1 MRLGDLTWP
10 EVKALDF
17 TKLIAVLPTA
27 AFEQHGHHLPLT
39 TDVDITTAIADRLEQ
54 RSPDKLLLLPTLW
67 PGLSTHHMHFP
78 GTMDVPQADYIN
90 LVTDLGKSIAAM
102 GATKCFILNGHG
114 GNDTPLRAVLRELKS
129 ATPRTR
135 FVFASYWTLA
145 AQQIKSVRESEPGG
159 LGHACEMETSL
170 MLHLRPD
177 RVKMHLARRD
187 GPTHTDPYRKADMQ
201 YGRPIFF
208 VNEFHEVS
216 ETGVVGDPELATADK
231 GMRFLD
237 GIVDGVGAFLDAFA
251 GWENW

>member
-1 MRLGDLTWP
+1 MRLGDLMWP
-10 EVKALDF
+10 EVRALDF
-17 TKLIAVLPTA
+17 TRLIVVLPTA

-54 RSPDKLLLLPTLW
+54 RAPDRLLLLPTLW
-67 PGLSTHHMHFP
+67 PGMSTHHMHFP
-78 GTMDVPQADYIN
+78 GTMDVPQANYID

-129 ATPRTR
+129 AVPRTR
-135 FVFASYWTLA
+135 FAFASYWTLA
-145 AQQIKSVRESEPGG
+145 AQQIKAVRESELGG

-177 RVKMHLARRD
+177 RVKMGLAKRD

-201 YGRPIFF
+201 YGRPVFF

-216 ETGVVGDPELATADK
+216 KTGVVGHPDLATAEK
-231 GMRFLD
+231 GKRFLD
-237 GIVDGVGAFLDAFA
+237 GIVEGVGAFLDAFA